1 MCIGKK
7 CLNLPSFQENIITVE
22 NKKKKIM
29 SLGVKVLVNLLLMFA
44 VGVLLVW
51 LGTIWLDSWTN
62 HGEAIEVPDVKGMQ
76 YDAACNALEKADFE
90 VVLSDSIYDNKTKPG
105 CVIEQNPKVGTKV
118 KIGRTVYL
126 TVNAFSPRS
135 VTIPALTDVSLRQA
149 ESILEGLGIK
159 DIVVK
164 EVPSEFKDLVLSA
177 TRRGQRLMAG
187 ARIPV
192 NSQVVL
198 EVGAGLPDEDI
209 NADSDSTANTV
220 SVETLDLF

>member
-1 MCIGKK
+1 MG
-7 CLNLPSFQENIITVE
+7 
-22 NKKKKIM
+22 
-29 SLGVKVLVNLLLMFA
+29 LGVKVLVNLLLMMA

-51 LGTIWLDSWTN
+51 IGTIWLDSWTN
-62 HGEAIEVPDVKGMQ
+62 HGESIEVPDVKGLQ
-76 YDAACNALEKADFE
+76 YDTACEALERSDFE
-90 VVLSDSIYDNKTKPG
+90 VVLSDSIYDAKTKPG

-118 KIGRTVYL
+118 KMGRTIYL

-135 VTIPALTDVSLRQA
+135 VTVPALTDVSLRQA

-159 DIVVK
+159 DVVIK

-177 TRRGQRLMAG
+177 TRNGQRLMAG

-192 NSQVVL
+192 NSRIVL
-198 EVGAGLPDEDI
+198 EVGAGLPED
-209 NADSDSTANTV
+209 NANSDTDSVAATV

>member
-1 MCIGKK
+1 MG
-7 CLNLPSFQENIITVE
+7 
-22 NKKKKIM
+22 
-29 SLGVKVLVNLLLMFA
+29 LGLKVLVNLLLMFA

-51 LGTIWLDSWTN
+51 LGTVWLDSWTN
-62 HGEAIEVPDVKGMQ
+62 HGESIEVPDVKGLQ
-76 YDAACNALEKADFE
+76 YNAACETLEKADFV
-90 VVLSDSIYDNKTKPG
+90 VVLSDSLYDTKTKPG

-118 KIGRTVYL
+118 KMGRTIYL

-159 DIVVK
+159 NVVIK
-164 EVPSEFKDLVLSA
+164 KVPSEFKDLVLAA
-177 TRRGQRLMAG
+177 TRNGQRLLAG

-192 NSQVVL
+192 NSKVVL
-198 EVGAGLPDEDI
+198 EVGAGLPDE
-209 NADSDSTANTV
+209 NLSADSDSAANTV